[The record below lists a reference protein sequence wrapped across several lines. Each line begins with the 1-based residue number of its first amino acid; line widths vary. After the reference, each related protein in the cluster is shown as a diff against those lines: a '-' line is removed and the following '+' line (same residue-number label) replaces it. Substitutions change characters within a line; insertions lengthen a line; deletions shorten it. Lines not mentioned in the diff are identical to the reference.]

1 MSNPRRWLLLSI
13 ILLLVGA
20 TGLIYA
26 AWIRQ
31 ITDEPQESNLF
42 IDLPKKE
49 LRYANQTAHLTGSPF
64 YYPRDRYLALLTNV
78 NAAPKASGYK
88 VQATLTKEGTLVEI
102 ERSDLVQFE
111 AHTIVALLWL
121 ISLGTAAVAL
131 KTVLTENSPDPALLT
146 YNAVV
151 LFALPALRQTMA
163 GAPAVGIYID
173 FYGFL
178 CCEVIAV
185 VSLSALTV
193 SWLARKARS

>member
-1 MSNPRRWLLLSI
+1 MSNSKRWLLLSI
-13 ILLLVGA
+13 ILILAGGAGLL
-20 TGLIYA
+20 YA

-42 IDLPKKE
+42 IDLAKQE
-49 LRYANQTAHLTGSPF
+49 VRYQTQTVHLTGSPF
-64 YYPRDRYLALLTNV
+64 YYPRDRYLALLTNTE
-78 NAAPKASGYK
+78 AAPKASGYK
-88 VQATLTKEGTLVEI
+88 VQATLTKEGTLLEI

-121 ISLGTAAVAL
+121 ISLGSAAVAL
-131 KTVLTENSPDPALLT
+131 KTVLGDKAPEAGLLS
-146 YNAVV
+146 YSVVV

-163 GAPAVGIYID
+163 GAPAIGIYID

-185 VSLSALTV
+185 ASLSGLVGT
-193 SWLARKARS
+193 WLVRKT